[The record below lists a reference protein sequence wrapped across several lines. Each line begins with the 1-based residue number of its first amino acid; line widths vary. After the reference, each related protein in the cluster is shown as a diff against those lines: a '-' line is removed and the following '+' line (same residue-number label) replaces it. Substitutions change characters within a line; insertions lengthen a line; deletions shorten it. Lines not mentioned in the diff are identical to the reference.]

1 MRLRTACDLEPVNRE
16 KISANRPA
24 GFVLPSLTDLEK
36 ELPGAIEA
44 GKELM
49 NRTTVAFEDELK
61 KGKDTDDAA
70 APTADNDQDATE
82 DAQNEKD

>member
-1 MRLRTACDLEPVNRE
+1 
-16 KISANRPA
+16 
-24 GFVLPSLTDLEK
+24 
-36 ELPGAIEA
+36 
-44 GKELM
+44 M